1 MSAGHAGPELGPATR
16 QAGYPQVR
24 SSTRWKQVPTVN
36 MTASPSHRSAA
47 ATASRRL
54 GILAA
59 LVGLQAPAPESG
71 PHPPLPISE
80 VVKLSKAGTSPEL
93 VIAKLRS
100 TRSVY
105 APRGSD
111 FGKLAD
117 LGVKPPVLDFI
128 QVKFVGDVELL
139 TRYYVLGESL
149 GGCVYCFPQPLDL
162 ANLASGGNGMS
173 LNLPTGNYTDG
184 GRPPGV
190 PAWVPYSPGLAFEQ
204 PPPSRWTR
212 SPSAPRRASR
222 AEELAR
228 QVRSSRLEGLIA
240 QGGLTLGTMSS
251 VGLSGSAA
259 GGAAPV
265 KACRTLVLDALQ
277 EQYLAQF
284 VEFQRLRYQN
294 WGKGPSF
301 N

>member
-1 MSAGHAGPELGPATR
+1 MNTDS
-16 QAGYPQVR
+16 
-24 SSTRWKQVPTVN
+24 
-36 MTASPSHRSAA
+36 A
-47 ATASRRL
+47 ATAVKRRNGILRL
-54 GILAA
+54 GIAAA
-59 LVGLQAPAPESG
+59 LAGLQAACAGVG

-80 VVKLSKAGTSPEL
+80 VVTLSKAGTLPEL
-93 VIAKLRS
+93 VVARLRS

-128 QVKFVGDVELL
+128 QVKFVNDVELL

-149 GGCVYCFPQPLDL
+149 GGCTYCFPQPLDL

-173 LNLPTGNYTDG
+173 LYLPSGNYTYG

-190 PAWVPYSPGLAFEQ
+190 PSWVPYSPGLAY
-204 PPPSRWTR
+204 SG
-212 SPSAPRRASR
+212 APAITMDEIARRAKEGIP

-228 QVRSSRLEGLIA
+228 QVRRSRLEGLIA

-251 VGLSGSAA
+251 VGLSGSELAA
-259 GGAAPV
+259 LHHEGVPDP
-265 KACRTLVLDALQ
+265 VLDALQ

-294 WGKGPSF
+294 WGKGPSM

>member
-1 MSAGHAGPELGPATR
+1 MKDSIAIASLRRIHAIG
-16 QAGYPQVR
+16 
-24 SSTRWKQVPTVN
+24 
-36 MTASPSHRSAA
+36 
-47 ATASRRL
+47 RL

-59 LVGLQAPAPESG
+59 FVGLQAACAGVG
-71 PHPPLPISE
+71 PQPPLPISE

-93 VIAKLRS
+93 VVAKLRS
-100 TRSVY
+100 TRSTY

-117 LGVKPPVLDFI
+117 LGVKPPVLDNI
-128 QVKFVGDVELL
+128 QVRFVGEVELL
-139 TRYYVLGESL
+139 TRYYALGESL

-173 LNLPTGNYTDG
+173 LDLPTGNYVG
-184 GRPPGV
+184 SGLPPGV
-190 PAWVPYSPGLAFEQ
+190 PAWVPYTPGITFKTTGVTVDEIAQ
-204 PPPSRWTR
+204 RAKDGVPP
-212 SPSAPRRASR
+212 
-222 AEELAR
+222 EELVR
-228 QVRSSRLEGLIA
+228 QVRSSRLEGVIA
-240 QGGLTLGTMSS
+240 QSGLTLGTMSS
-251 VGLSGSAA
+251 VGLLGSQLAA
-259 GGAAPV
+259 LHGEGVPDA
-265 KACRTLVLDALQ
+265 VLDAVQ

>member
-1 MSAGHAGPELGPATR
+1 M
-16 QAGYPQVR
+16 
-24 SSTRWKQVPTVN
+24 
-36 MTASPSHRSAA
+36 
-47 ATASRRL
+47 
-54 GILAA
+54 
-59 LVGLQAPAPESG
+59 
-71 PHPPLPISE
+71 PISE
-80 VVKLSKAGTSPEL
+80 VVKLSKADTLPEL

-149 GGCVYCFPQPLDL
+149 GGCIYCFPQPLDL

-173 LNLPTGNYTDG
+173 PDLPTGNYTYG

-190 PAWVPYSPGLAFEQ
+190 PAWVPASPGLAFDQ
-204 PPPSRWTR
+204 
-212 SPSAPRRASR
+212 APAITVDEIAKRAKEGMP
-222 AEELAR
+222 AEELA
-228 QVRSSRLEGLIA
+228 QPIRSSRVEGLIA

-251 VGLSGSAA
+251 VGLSGSAL
-259 GGAAPV
+259 AALHQEGVPDV
-265 KACRTLVLDALQ
+265 VLDALQ

-284 VEFQRLRYQN
+284 VEYQRLRYQN

>member
-1 MSAGHAGPELGPATR
+1 MQIACAG
-16 QAGYPQVR
+16 V
-24 SSTRWKQVPTVN
+24 
-36 MTASPSHRSAA
+36 
-47 ATASRRL
+47 
-54 GILAA
+54 
-59 LVGLQAPAPESG
+59 G

-80 VVKLSKAGTSPEL
+80 VVSLSKAGTQPEL

-100 TRSVY
+100 SRSVY

-111 FGKLAD
+111 FGKLGE

-149 GGCVYCFPQPLDL
+149 GGCTYCFPQPLDL
-162 ANLASGGNGMS
+162 ATLAAGGNGMS
-173 LNLPTGNYTDG
+173 PNLPTGNYTDA

-190 PAWVPYSPGLAFEQ
+190 PAWVPASPGLAFELA
-204 PPPSRWTR
+204 PSVTLDQI
-212 SPSAPRRASR
+212 ARRAKDGVP

-240 QGGLTLGTMSS
+240 QGGLTLGTMSY
-251 VGLSGSAA
+251 VGLYGSELAA
-259 GGAAPV
+259 LHQQGVPDP
-265 KACRTLVLDALQ
+265 VLDAVQ

-294 WGKGPSF
+294 WGKGPSL

>member
-1 MSAGHAGPELGPATR
+1 MSNEIP
-16 QAGYPQVR
+16 
-24 SSTRWKQVPTVN
+24 VPSVGRGN
-36 MTASPSHRSAA
+36 GVL
-47 ATASRRL
+47 RL
-54 GILAA
+54 GFAVVLAG
-59 LVGLQAPAPESG
+59 VQAACAGAG
-71 PHPPLPISE
+71 PHPPLPIAE
-80 VVKLSKAGTSPEL
+80 VATLSKAGTQPEL

-139 TRYYVLGESL
+139 TRYYALGESL
-149 GGCVYCFPQPLDL
+149 GGCMYCFPQPLDL

-173 LNLPTGNYTDG
+173 AELPTGNYTTA

-190 PAWVPYSPGLAFEQ
+190 PAWVPASPGIAFEA
-204 PPPSRWTR
+204 
-212 SPSAPRRASR
+212 APGITVDEIARRAKEGVP

-228 QVRSSRLEGLIA
+228 QVRSSRVEGLIA

-251 VGLSGSAA
+251 VGLSGAELAA
-259 GGAAPV
+259 LHQEGVPDP
-265 KACRTLVLDALQ
+265 VLDALQ

-284 VEFQRLRYQN
+284 VEYQRLRYQN
-294 WGKGPSF
+294 WGKGPSM

>member
-1 MSAGHAGPELGPATR
+1 MSNENA
-16 QAGYPQVR
+16 
-24 SSTRWKQVPTVN
+24 VPTVGRGN
-36 MTASPSHRSAA
+36 GFLS
-47 ATASRRL
+47 L
-54 GILAA
+54 GFAVVLAGVLAA
-59 LVGLQAPAPESG
+59 CAGVGPQ
-71 PHPPLPISE
+71 PPLPISE
-80 VVKLSKAGTSPEL
+80 VATLSKAGTQPEL

-128 QVKFVGDVELL
+128 QVKFVGDVEML
-139 TRYYVLGESL
+139 TRYYALGESL
-149 GGCVYCFPQPLDL
+149 GGCTYCFPQPLDL

-173 LNLPTGNYTDG
+173 AQLPSGNYTTA

-190 PAWVPYSPGLAFEQ
+190 PTWVPASPGIAFEA
-204 PPPSRWTR
+204 
-212 SPSAPRRASR
+212 APVITVDEIDQRAKAGVP

-228 QVRSSRLEGLIA
+228 QVRSSRVEGLIA
-240 QGGLTLGTMSS
+240 QGGLNLGTLSF
-251 VGLSGSAA
+251 VGLSGTQLAVLHQE
-259 GGAAPV
+259 GVPD
-265 KACRTLVLDALQ
+265 LVLDALQ

-284 VEFQRLRYQN
+284 VEYQRLRYQL
-294 WGKGPSF
+294 WGKGASF